1 MAKNRRKMK
10 RSIYLIGETEKL
22 KFCSL
27 EQIADYLHCSWGQ
40 VQYAFSNKKIIRGY
54 IISDHTNIRRSA
66 YKPIIQKHYEDNKI
80 KVGNNQW
87 ISRNKFYE
95 ESEKFNN
102 IERQWIGFDSISG
115 INEKKVEQFKPTWIL
130 TEEQAEQQQLQLI
143 FNGGSLYIDK
153 GKRIFKKDG
162 DRYYQLTL
170 PQIIIYH

>member
-22 KFCSL
+22 RFCSL
-27 EQIADYLHCSWGQ
+27 EQIADYLHCSWYQ
-40 VQYAFSNKKIIRGY
+40 AKYAYKNKKSIDGY

-66 YKPIIQKHYEDNKI
+66 YKPIKKKHYEKNKI
-80 KVGNNQW
+80 KFGNNQW

-115 INEKKVEQFKPTWIL
+115 ISEKKVERFKPTWIL
-130 TEEQAEQQQLQLI
+130 TAEQAEQQQLQLI

-170 PQIIIYH
+170 PQIIIHH